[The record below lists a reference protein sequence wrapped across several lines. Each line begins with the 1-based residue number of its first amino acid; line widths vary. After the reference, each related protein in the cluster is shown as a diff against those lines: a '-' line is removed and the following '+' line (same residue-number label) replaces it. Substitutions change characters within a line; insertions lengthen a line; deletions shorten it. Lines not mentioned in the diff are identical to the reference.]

1 MQTKNKFSYK
11 HFVLIFIVANLFI
24 LTVGAREKRLHVQS
38 LKTFPYTEN
47 HLAIHPKKN
56 HFFVEE
62 KQNLFSDTIPRNKKL
77 SIDTLP
83 KGIPD
88 SINFKLD
95 SLIKKD
101 SLPDSSLNDTLPY
114 KLSKNA
120 IKESIAYSA
129 EDSAIVNVTENKV
142 TLYGQ
147 KANAKFKDND
157 ITAPIISFN
166 QKTGD
171 ISAYL
176 KRDSTG
182 KVVSFA
188 SMKSG
193 EFNSQSDSF
202 RFNMQTGKGITKS
215 TYTQQGEMYV
225 YGETIKKINDRVFYA
240 LRGRFTTCDLDTPH
254 FAFISNKI
262 KFISGKVAI
271 SGPVHPEF
279 EGVPIPIYFPFGI
292 YPLNPERHSGL
303 LPPNFTTNEQRGLGL
318 EDLGYY
324 KVVNDNWDVIFR
336 SSIYSYG
343 GWSANINP
351 RYYKRY
357 KYSGNL
363 AFTYQ
368 HFNLNFKGDPDFQ
381 KNRSFAFIWNHSA
394 DTKSRP
400 GVTFSASVNTKSSTF
415 NRSVP
420 NNPSINYD
428 NQLQSNIAY
437 QKTWIGKPFSLSL
450 AASNNQNTVL
460 KSFDISLPSAN
471 FTITT
476 IYPFRR
482 KEFAGQPKWYEN
494 LGIGY
499 NGRAIN
505 RLSFSDS
512 ANAPQLLTQIK
523 DNLRWGA
530 RHQIPISLS
539 LPQIGIF
546 QVSPGISYEETW
558 YQKKSTNY
566 FDITKD
572 SLLTKVENGFF
583 TARAMSFSLGIST
596 RFFGMFTSKSKNAM
610 IKAIRHELK
619 PSISANYTPN
629 LNKKNYYYSVVD
641 STGRKELFPYFDSKY
656 NINGPYSS
664 NTFAGLSFAL
674 DNNISMKVRN
684 RKDSSLGTKKIPLL
698 DQLSLRGSYN
708 FVLDSFNFSPISV
721 DASTNLFNKV
731 NVSAGGVWNLYEV
744 NSQGRPI
751 NQLIWKRNPYTLGRL
766 TSANISL
773 SSQFSGGNKKTGE
786 QAGLQPGNSPDLNN
800 QYDQDQYNSDLAY
813 IRNNP
818 GEFADFSIPWSVN
831 LSYSLTYYK
840 TFVQT
845 KGFQNTFSQNI
856 VFGGSLALTS
866 KWQMQVNGAYNITE
880 ASLVP
885 LSFSLSRDLHC
896 WQMSI
901 SGSPIGYS
909 RYFSINISPKSPL
922 LRDLKINRTRSFT
935 NYNL

>member
-1 MQTKNKFSYK
+1 M
-11 HFVLIFIVANLFI
+11 FVLIFVVANLFI
-24 LTVGAREKRLHVQS
+24 LTVAAREKQLHE
-38 LKTFPYTEN
+38 LTFHTILTPES
-47 HLAIHPKKN
+47 HQAITAKKN
-56 HFFVEE
+56 HFSIVG
-62 KQNLFSDTIPRNKKL
+62 KQTFFQDTIPATKKL
-77 SIDTLP
+77 NTDSTFP
-83 KGIPD
+83 KKPD
-88 SINFKLD
+88 SVTIKFD
-95 SLIKKD
+95 SLFKKD
-101 SLPDSSLNDTLPY
+101 SLQSRLRNDTLPY

-120 IKESIAYSA
+120 LEDPVAYSA
-129 EDSAIVNVTENKV
+129 EDSAVVNVPESKV

-147 KANAKFKDND
+147 KATTHYKDND
-157 ITAPIISFN
+157 VTGPIISFN

-171 ISAYL
+171 ITAYL

-182 KVVSFA
+182 KVIAFPSY
-188 SMKSG
+188 KSG
-193 EFNSQSDSF
+193 EFSSQSDSF
-202 RFNMQTGKGITKS
+202 RFNMKTGRGITKS

-225 YGETIKKINDRVFYA
+225 YGETIKKVNDKVFYA

-262 KFISGKVAI
+262 KFITGKVAI

-303 LPPNFTTNEQRGLGL
+303 LPPNFTTNQQRGLGL

-381 KNRSFAFIWNHSA
+381 KNRSFKLNWSHSA

-400 GVTFSASVNTKSSTF
+400 GVTFSAFVDASSSSF
-415 NRSVP
+415 NKTVP
-420 NNPSINYD
+420 NNPSLNFD
-428 NQLQSNIAY
+428 NTLQSTISY
-437 QKTWIGKPFSLSL
+437 QKNWIDKPFSLSL
-450 AASNNQNTVL
+450 AASNYQNTNL
-460 KSFDISLPSAN
+460 KSFDLSLPTASFN
-471 FTITT
+471 VTT

-499 NGRAIN
+499 IGSLVN
-505 RLSFSDS
+505 RFSFSDS
-512 ANAPQLLTQIK
+512 ANAPGVLNQLRK
-523 DNLRWGA
+523 NLRWGA

-546 QVSPGISYEETW
+546 QVSPGVSYEETW
-558 YQKKSTNY
+558 YQKKSTRY
-566 FDITKD
+566 FDTAKDTLITNVQD
-572 SLLTKVENGFF
+572 GFF
-583 TARAMSFSLGIST
+583 TARAMSFSLGLST
-596 RFFGMFTSKSKNAM
+596 RFFGMFTSKNKNSM

-619 PSISANYTPN
+619 PSISLNYTPN
-629 LNKKNYYYSVVD
+629 LNNRNYYYAVVD
-641 STGRKELFPYFDSKY
+641 TTGVKQIFPYFESQY

-664 NTFAGLSFAL
+664 TTFAGLNFGL
-674 DNNISMKVRN
+674 DNNITMKVRN
-684 RKDSSLGTKKIPLL
+684 RKDTSGTATKKIPLL
-698 DQLSLRGSYN
+698 DQLSIRGNYN
-708 FVLDSFNFSPISV
+708 FVLDSFNFSPLSI

-731 NVSAGGVWNLYEV
+731 NVSAGGNLNLYEV
-744 NSQGRPI
+744 NSSGRPV
-751 NQLIWKRNPYTLGRL
+751 NQLIWKRNPFSLGRL
-766 TSANISL
+766 TSASISL

-786 QAGLQPGNSPDLNN
+786 QAGLQPGNAPDLN

-831 LSYSLTYYK
+831 LSYSLFYNK
-840 TFVQT
+840 TFVLNS
-845 KGFQNTFSQNI
+845 GFQNSFAQNI
-856 VFGGSLALTS
+856 IFGGSLALTK

-880 ASLVP
+880 STLIP
-885 LSFSLSRDLHC
+885 LSFSISRDLHC

-901 SGSPIGYS
+901 SGSPIGFN

-922 LRDLKINRTRSFT
+922 LRDLKINRTRSFS